1 MDTFHVFAS
10 LPSELRIKIWKCTFP
25 EPRVVPV
32 RFNRGS
38 QQYTST
44 SAPPALVHACSQSRS
59 IFLETYT
66 KLILSPRYTST
77 VFVDF
82 ARDTIYFDNLDCSP
96 DGDLSFDLALSPHAD
111 RILYCAIDAQLW
123 EVLRVFKYDSL
134 SEVKLMRNLKTVA
147 LVMAKDYDRGLQRR
161 GVDNGAHSLF
171 IDVDDNTVGSEIRH
185 VHWYVE
191 SLRWE
196 MKHRQEEFWDGNSPV
211 IQMWLL

>member
-1 MDTFHVFAS
+1 MDTFIPFLT
-10 LPSELRIKIWKCTFP
+10 LPSELRIKIWKFGFP

-32 RFNRGS
+32 RFNRAS

-44 SAPPALVHACSQSRS
+44 TAPPALAHACSQSRS

-66 KLILSPRYTST
+66 KLVLSPRYTST

-82 ARDTIYFDNLDCSP
+82 ARDTLFFDNLDCSP
-96 DGDLSFDLALSPHAD
+96 DGDLSYDLALSPHAD
-111 RILYCAIDAQLW
+111 QILNLAVDAQLW

-134 SEVKLMRNLKTVA
+134 SEVKLMRNLRTVA
-147 LVMAKDYDRGLQRR
+147 LVMSKDYDRGLQRR
-161 GVDNGAHSLF
+161 MDDDGTQSLF
-171 IDVDDNTVGSEIRH
+171 IDVDANTVGSEIRH

-196 MKHRQEEFWDGNSPV
+196 MKNRQEEYWDGNTPV